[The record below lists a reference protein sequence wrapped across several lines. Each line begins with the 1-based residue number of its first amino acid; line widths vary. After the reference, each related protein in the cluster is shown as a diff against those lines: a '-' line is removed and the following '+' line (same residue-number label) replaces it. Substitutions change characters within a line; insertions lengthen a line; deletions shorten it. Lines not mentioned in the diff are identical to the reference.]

1 VALEIAKTFTIDAPR
16 SAVWAFL
23 TDPRRVARCLPG
35 AAITEKVDEKTYA
48 GTITIKVG
56 PVTASYKGKVRFE
69 SLDEAAGTAE
79 IVASGQDVK
88 GKGGADMRM
97 RSSLT
102 EIAPGKTQVA
112 STSSVNV
119 TGILAQMGA
128 RMIQDVSDQMLG
140 RFTQAMQAELAAS
153 APAASPAAPPA
164 GSGSTEPPVPQAVA
178 APPPEAAPLDAV
190 ALGKDVA
197 ARMVGRAVRRPAFWI
212 VAAAAAAGI
221 YWIFLRSR

>member
-1 VALEIAKTFTIDAPR
+1 VALEIQKTFTIEAPR
-16 SAVWAFL
+16 AAVWAFL
-23 TDPRRVARCLPG
+23 TDPQRVARCLPG

-56 PVTASYKGKVRFE
+56 PVTASYRGKVRFE
-69 SLDEAAGTAE
+69 SLDEAAGTAD

-97 RSSLT
+97 HSQLT
-102 EIAPGKTQVA
+102 EVAAGRTEVA

-119 TGILAQMGA
+119 TGILAQMGG

-153 APAASPAAPPA
+153 APAGGPAAAVPPA
-164 GSGSTEPPVPQAVA
+164 GSGSASPPAPQAVA
-178 APPPEAAPLDAV
+178 PAPPAAPLDAV
-190 ALGKDVA
+190 ALGRDVA
-197 ARMVGRAVRRPAFWI
+197 ARMLSRAVKRPAFWI
-212 VAAAAAAGI
+212 VAGAVLIGI
-221 YWIFLRSR
+221 YWLLRR

>member
-1 VALEIAKTFTIDAPR
+1 MALEIAKTFTIDAPR

-35 AAITEKVDEKTYA
+35 AAITEKVDEQTYA

-56 PVTASYKGKVRFE
+56 PVTASYRGKVRFE

-97 RSSLT
+97 RSKLT
-102 EIAPGKTQVA
+102 ELAPGKTEVA
-112 STSSVNV
+112 STSSVNI

-153 APAASPAAPPA
+153 APAASAAAPPA

-178 APPPEAAPLDAV
+178 APLDAV
-190 ALGKDVA
+190 ALGRDVA

-212 VAAAAAAGI
+212 VAAVAAAGI